1 MSCTEWVQ
9 THTTIIQTVI
19 QMVVKWLE
27 VHLMENVTSVARKDT
42 EPTNVLRKDLEET
55 KTEMVTEA
63 VTTPEVE
70 VTIEETPSSS
80 TMELVTIVVNGAT

>member
-9 THTTIIQTVI
+9 THTTTIQTVI

-27 VHLMENVTSVARKDT
+27 VHLMENATSVARKDT

-55 KTEMVTEA
+55 KIEMVTEA

-70 VTIEETPSSS
+70 VTIEEAPSSS
-80 TMELVTIVVNGAT
+80 TMELVTIVENGAT